1 VADESKK
8 KHHQV
13 DPVFKQ
19 VVVNEF
25 SGYQAG
31 IQTEVEVSRLPRTI
45 DVLITVVRKQSY
57 KEYGQKRPFFTSC
70 VIIK

>member
-8 KHHQV
+8 KHHQI

-25 SGYQAG
+25 AGYGAG
-31 IQTEVEVSRLPRTI
+31 TKPKSKLVAYRAPLT
-45 DVLITVVRKQSY
+45 
-57 KEYGQKRPFFTSC
+57 C
-70 VIIK
+70 